1 MNDKLSKIKLL
12 AMDVDGTLT
21 DGSMIFHNGDQ
32 IKSFSV
38 LDGLGIRL
46 AMNYGLGIA
55 WVTGNITPSVNER
68 AEKLGV
74 VDVYQGA
81 RFKKEALQRIASNHG
96 LSLNEI
102 AFMGD
107 DLNDLPAFENAGFS
121 IAVANAADEVKAR
134 ADMVTQRCGG
144 QGAVREAIEAIFKAK
159 GQWENAITSFLSELE
174 EEQAGKKG
182 PEAVA

>member
-32 IKSFSV
+32 IKSFNV

-55 WVTGNITPSVNER
+55 WVTGNATPSVSER

-81 RFKKEALQRIASNHG
+81 RFKSEALKRIASDHG
-96 LSLNEI
+96 LSASEI

-107 DLNDLPAFENAGFS
+107 DLNDLPAFEHAGFS
-121 IAVANAADEVKAR
+121 FAVSNAAEEVKAR
-134 ADMVTQRCGG
+134 ADMVTQRSGG
-144 QGAVREAIEAIFKAK
+144 HGAVREAIEVIFKAK
-159 GQWENAITSFLSELE
+159 GQWEEAVTSFLRELE